1 MFIQVLLSPLL
12 GLAGS
17 IIIFFFGLPP
27 QVSKDGTISLIL
39 EQQDESE
46 AKKYKLYK
54 KLSYLGI
61 ILIGLSFFI
70 QIINY
75 FIFK

>member
-1 MFIQVLLSPLL
+1 MFIKSLLGPLL
-12 GLAGS
+12 GLIGT

-27 QVSKDGTISLIL
+27 QVSKDGTIGLIL
-39 EQQDESE
+39 EQQDKVE

-54 KLSYLGI
+54 KLGGLGI
-61 ILIGLSFFI
+61 LLIGLSFFI

-75 FIFK
+75 FIF